1 MIAIGHIAKTY
12 GVLPSD
18 VLARGTTFDLM
29 VTDVYATWER
39 HQQNPTDLN
48 NFKTEDLQK
57 ILEKNKN
64 GG

>member
-1 MIAIGHIAKTY
+1 MIAIGHLAKTY

-29 VTDVYATWER
+29 VMDVFTTWEN
-39 HQQNPTDLN
+39 HQRNPNDIG
-48 NFKTEDLQK
+48 NFSQEELQS
-57 ILEKNKN
+57 ILEQNKN

>member
-1 MIAIGHIAKTY
+1 LIAIGHLAKTY
-12 GVLPSD
+12 GILPSD

-29 VTDVYATWER
+29 VMDVFTTWEN
-39 HQQNPTDLN
+39 HQQNPTDLS

-57 ILEKNKN
+57 VLEKTKN